1 MTVVL
6 QASKDSPAALSLEHW
21 LQVVDETFGS
31 MHLRPPAHNQLP
43 EQLVVGDVGAV
54 RVSQLRMAW
63 GTRSSEPCQAA
74 RTPRLIRQSDSEQYR
89 VDLLVRG
96 HMVVEQ
102 AGRQATLRPGD
113 FTIVDLS
120 RPVRWAT
127 AAERVV
133 SLTFPHAL
141 LPLSRDQVAQLS
153 GVRIPGDHGAGA
165 LVAPFTRQ
173 VVAHLDD
180 YGAAD
185 GARLGTTL
193 VDLLAAALTARLDRE
208 DELPPATQRQALLR
222 RVHAFIEQRL
232 ADPTLSPGMIAA
244 AHHVSVRY
252 LYKLFETQPA
262 GVAGWIRRR
271 RLERCRRDLLDP
283 ALRAQPVGVIAAR
296 WGLTEPAHFS
306 RLFRAAYGVPPVA
319 YRRMMDNMLG

>member
-1 MTVVL
+1 VGTP
-6 QASKDSPAALSLEHW
+6 SS
-21 LQVVDETFGS
+21 GS
-31 MHLRPPAHNQLP
+31 
-43 EQLVVGDVGAV
+43 
-54 RVSQLRMAW
+54 
-63 GTRSSEPCQAA
+63 CQAA

-89 VDLLVRG
+89 VDVLVRG

-153 GVRIPGDHGAGA
+153 GARIPGDHGAGA
-165 LVAPFTRQ
+165 LVAPSTRQ

-180 YGAAD
+180 YGA
-185 GARLGTTL
+185 
-193 VDLLAAALTARLDRE
+193 
-208 DELPPATQRQALLR
+208 
-222 RVHAFIEQRL
+222 
-232 ADPTLSPGMIAA
+232 
-244 AHHVSVRY
+244 
-252 LYKLFETQPA
+252 A